1 MNELYIRERM
11 YCYMPTQIM
20 QGLAKRDSKNTKKTK
35 RNTKEQFNQQDIIA
49 ELLRIVNFADI
60 E

>member
-1 MNELYIRERM
+1 
-11 YCYMPTQIM
+11 MPTQIM

-49 ELLRIVNFADI
+49 ELLRIVNFADT